1 MCESCQGWDA
11 NGKEKRRKGG
21 QDYKVKRMFVIDTR
35 KNIAREG
42 NLEESRVNTTRLSWA
57 M

>member
-1 MCESCQGWDA
+1 
-11 NGKEKRRKGG
+11 
-21 QDYKVKRMFVIDTR
+21 MFVIDTR